1 MKLNWLWKLLG
12 IDTTLVVRFG
22 GAQLVRTLEGRL
34 ELAGGTVEDRQRVRE
49 WISMFWHEANPAARK

>member
-12 IDTTLVVRFG
+12 IDTTLIVRFG

-34 ELAGGTVEDRQRVRE
+34 ELAGGTVEDRQRIRE

>member
-22 GAQLVRTLEGRL
+22 GAQLIRTLEGRL